1 MAILLNNHGYDNAP
15 WVEALGDYLPQL
27 PIYQFPNIPN
37 PEDIHYAV
45 VWHHPHGD
53 LINYPNLKAVMILGA
68 GTDHVDQ
75 DPELPDVP
83 LVRLLDPDV
92 GNDMAQY
99 ACYWTMHFH
108 RQYERYRQQKSTQH
122 WQRHEVTR
130 SVDFTVSILGL
141 GLIGSLIAERI
152 ALNGYKTLA
161 WNRSQKNLAQVV
173 CHSGVQRLKEV
184 LAISDVVINC
194 LPLSAQTYH
203 LLNKSSLSQLPKGA
217 SLINVSRGA
226 VIDDTALIG
235 LLESGHIAAAALDV
249 FVDEPLPAES
259 PYWYLD
265 NVFVTPHTAGATY
278 PKSAARVVA
287 DNILRVENGQMPFPI
302 HRPKP

>member
-15 WVEALGDYLPQL
+15 WAKALREYLPML
-27 PIYQFPNIPN
+27 PIYEFPDIPA

-45 VWHHPHGD
+45 VWEHPHGD

-68 GTDHVDQ
+68 GTDHIDQ
-75 DPELPDVP
+75 DTQLPDVP

-108 RQYERYRQQKSTQH
+108 RQYERYRQQKSSQH

-130 SVDFTVSILGL
+130 SVDFTVSVLGL
-141 GLIGSLIAERI
+141 GLIGSFVAQRLA
-152 ALNGYKTLA
+152 ANGYRTLG
-161 WNRSQKNLAQVV
+161 WNRSQKNLDQVV
-173 CHSGVQRLKEV
+173 CHSGDTGLAQV
-184 LAISDVVINC
+184 LGSTDVLINC
-194 LPLSAQTYH
+194 LPLTDQTRH
-203 LLNKSSLSQLPKGA
+203 LLDQSALSQLPKGA

-226 VIDDTALIG
+226 IIDDAALIA
-235 LLESGHIAAAALDV
+235 LLESGHIAAAALDA
-249 FVDEPLPAES
+249 FVVEPLPAQS
-259 PYWYLD
+259 PYWRLD

-278 PKSAARVVA
+278 PKSAARVIA
-287 DNILRVENGQMPFPI
+287 DNILRMENGEMPFPI
-302 HRPKP
+302 HKPK

>member
-15 WVEALGDYLPQL
+15 WAKALQEYLPQM
-27 PIYQFPNIPN
+27 PIYEFPNIPA

-45 VWHHPHGD
+45 IWEHPHGD
-53 LINYPNLKAVMILGA
+53 LINYPNLKAIMILGA
-68 GTDHVDQ
+68 GTDHIDKDTQ
-75 DPELPDVP
+75 LPDVP

-108 RQYERYRQQKSTQH
+108 RQYERYRQQKTTQY

-130 SVDFTVSILGL
+130 SVDFTVSVLGL
-141 GLIGSLIAERI
+141 GLIGSFIAERI
-152 ALNGYKTLA
+152 AANGYRTIG
-161 WNRSQKNLAQVV
+161 WNRSQKKIDNVV
-173 CHSGVQRLKEV
+173 CHSGKQGLTPALE
-184 LAISDVVINC
+184 ASDVVINC
-194 LPLSAQTYH
+194 LPLSDQTHH
-203 LLNKSSLSQLPKGA
+203 LLNQSTLSQLPKGA

-226 VIDDTALIG
+226 IIDDAALLD
-235 LLESGHIAAAALDV
+235 LLESGHIAAAALDA
-249 FVDEPLPAES
+249 FVEEPLPAQS
-259 PYWYLD
+259 PYWRLD

-287 DNILRVENGQMPFPI
+287 DNILRVEDGELPFPI
-302 HRPKP
+302 HTSK

>member
-15 WVEALGDYLPQL
+15 WAKALGEYLPLL
-27 PIYQFPNIPN
+27 PIYEFPDIPD
-37 PEDIHYAV
+37 PEDIQYAV
-45 VWHHPHGD
+45 VWEHPHGD

-75 DPELPDVP
+75 DTQLPDVP

-108 RQYERYRQQKSTQH
+108 RQYERYRQQTSSKH

-130 SVDFTVSILGL
+130 SVDFTVSVLGL
-141 GLIGSLIAERI
+141 GLIGSFVAQRLA
-152 ALNGYKTLA
+152 ANGYRTLG
-161 WNRSQKNLAQVV
+161 WNRSQKNLDQVV
-173 CHSGVQRLKEV
+173 CHSGDAGLVQV
-184 LAISDVVINC
+184 LGSSDVLINC
-194 LPLSAQTYH
+194 LPLTDQTRH
-203 LLNKSSLSQLPKGA
+203 LLDQSALSQLPKGA

-226 VIDDTALIG
+226 IIDDVALIA
-235 LLESGHIAAAALDV
+235 LLESGHIAAAALDA
-249 FVDEPLPAES
+249 FVVEPLPAQS
-259 PYWYLD
+259 PYWRLD

-287 DNILRVENGQMPFPI
+287 DNILRMENGEMPFPI
-302 HRPKP
+302 HKPK

>member
-15 WVEALGDYLPQL
+15 WANALREYLPQL
-27 PIYQFPNIPN
+27 PIYEFPNIPC

-45 VWHHPHGD
+45 VWEHPHGD
-53 LINYPNLKAVMILGA
+53 LINYPNLKAIMSLGA
-68 GTDHVDQ
+68 GTDHIDK

-99 ACYWTMHFH
+99 ACYWAMHFH

-122 WQRHEVTR
+122 WQRHEVER
-130 SVDFTVSILGL
+130 SVDFTVSVLGL
-141 GLIGSLIAERI
+141 GLIGSFVAERL
-152 ALNGYKTLA
+152 AANGYRTLG
-161 WNRSQKNLAQVV
+161 WNRSQKKIDQVV
-173 CHSGVQRLKEV
+173 CHSGSEGLTQV
-184 LAISDVVINC
+184 LSSSDVLVNC
-194 LPLSAQTYH
+194 LPLSDQTHH
-203 LLNKSSLSQLPKGA
+203 LLNESTLSQLPKGA

-226 VIDDTALIG
+226 IIDDAALIG
-235 LLESGHIAAAALDV
+235 LLESGHIGAAALDA
-249 FVDEPLPAES
+249 FVEEPLPAAS
-259 PYWYLD
+259 PYWRLD

-287 DNILRVENGQMPFPI
+287 DNILRVENGEMPFPI
-302 HRPKP
+302 HKPK

>member
-15 WVEALGDYLPQL
+15 WAKALGEYLPLL
-27 PIYQFPNIPN
+27 PIYEFPDIPD
-37 PEDIHYAV
+37 PEDIQYAV
-45 VWHHPHGD
+45 VWEHPHGD

-68 GTDHVDQ
+68 GTDHLDQ
-75 DPELPDVP
+75 DTQLPDVP

-108 RQYERYRQQKSTQH
+108 RQYERYRQQTSSQH

-130 SVDFTVSILGL
+130 SVDFTVSVLGL
-141 GLIGSLIAERI
+141 GLIGSFVAQRLA
-152 ALNGYKTLA
+152 ANGYRTLG
-161 WNRSQKNLAQVV
+161 WNRSQKNIDQVV
-173 CHSGVQRLKEV
+173 CHSGDAGLAQV
-184 LAISDVVINC
+184 LGSSDVLINC
-194 LPLSAQTYH
+194 LPLTDQTRH
-203 LLNKSSLSQLPKGA
+203 LLDQSALSQLPKGA

-226 VIDDTALIG
+226 IIDDAALVA
-235 LLESGHIAAAALDV
+235 LLESGHIAAAALDA
-249 FVDEPLPAES
+249 FVVEPLPAQS
-259 PYWYLD
+259 PYWRLD

-287 DNILRVENGQMPFPI
+287 DNILRMENGEMPFPI
-302 HRPKP
+302 HKSK